1 MPLVRRQ
8 IDTGADLMKEE
19 DLMTARDHFALA
31 AMVEL
36 IRDPDRAGYRE
47 PDIAEAAYTQAYFM
61 MKVRKAETNES
72 N

>member
-8 IDTGADLMKEE
+8 TDTGANLVKEE

-36 IRDPDRAGYRE
+36 MRDPDGLIRLA
-47 PDIAEAAYTQAYFM
+47 DIAEAAYAQAHFM
-61 MKVRKAETNES
+61 MKVRRVENSES

>member
-1 MPLVRRQ
+1 
-8 IDTGADLMKEE
+8 MKEE

-36 IRDPDRAGYRE
+36 IRDPDGPYRE

>member
-1 MPLVRRQ
+1 MSLVHRQ
-8 IDTGADLMKEE
+8 VDTGANLMKEE

-36 IRDPDRAGYRE
+36 IRDPDGPYRE